1 MPLQPTPYNLRYLFD
16 RSFSCLLN
24 KFNKLGVM
32 TNFNKVSETSIKFEV
47 EYEFVQEVLKLKETC
62 GFGVLIDYD

>member
-1 MPLQPTPYNLRYLFD
+1 
-16 RSFSCLLN
+16 
-24 KFNKLGVM
+24 M

>member
-1 MPLQPTPYNLRYLFD
+1 MNYTFLRGAYF
-16 RSFSCLLN
+16 FQ
-24 KFNKLGVM
+24 